1 MSILLTEEQELIGQS
16 ARDFAKE
23 YLEPIAAELDH
34 TGQFPAEVVKQLA
47 AQDFLGLFLA
57 GEYGGAEAGFVS
69 LVEVVENLSRASAA
83 VASILVNHSLAAY
96 AIQRWGTDDQK
107 QEVLP
112 ALASGATLGGFAVF
126 EHGPTPG
133 VGPDAL
139 VATRHAAGWAL
150 KGTKA
155 YVRNAGA
162 ADVYVVMACT
172 DPAAGAK
179 VPGGVHRQRQ
189 GQRPHRGPAGRDHGP
204 EGLPRGRPG
213 VRRRGGGGRRPA
225 GRRRRPDHR
234 HRNPGHRPLMEAAQT
249 VGIGQAAVEHAAAY
263 AKTRVQFG
271 RPIAALQAIQ
281 TLLAE
286 TAADCHLGRL
296 GLRYAAK
303 LLDEGQP
310 FLVEA
315 AMVKQFLARNGSKLL
330 IDTVPGGRRLRLLRV
345 HAAAP
350 PVPGHRRH
358 HPAGRPR
365 RLPGKDH
372 RRRIAGLARKPE
384 CQSFSFA
391 TSGSSTS
398 RTSRS
403 GPTT

>member
-57 GEYGGAEAGFVS
+57 GEYGGAEAGFIS

-96 AIQRWGTDDQK
+96 AIQRWGTDAQK
-107 QEVLP
+107 QEILP

-179 VPGGVHRQRQ
+179 SQTAFIVSGKAIGLTVGPLAETMGLKGCPVADLVFDDVVVADSALLAGAD
-189 GQRPHRGPAGRDHGP
+189 GQTLVSETLAIGS
-204 EGLPRGRPG
+204 
-213 VRRRGGGGRRPA
+213 
-225 GRRRRPDHR
+225 
-234 HRNPGHRPLMEAAQT
+234 LMEAAQT

-271 RPIAALQAIQ
+271 RPISALQAIQ

-296 GLRYAAK
+296 GVRYAAK

-330 IDTVPGGRRLRLLRV
+330 IDTVQVEGGFGYSEFMPLPRLFRDIAGTTLLDAPADYPEQTI
-345 HAAAP
+345 AAA
-350 PVPGHRRH
+350 
-358 HPAGRPR
+358 
-365 RLPGKDH
+365 L
-372 RRRIAGLARKPE
+372 LA
-384 CQSFSFA
+384 
-391 TSGSSTS
+391 
-398 RTSRS
+398 
-403 GPTT
+403 

>member
-34 TGQFPAEVVKQLA
+34 TGRFPAEVVKQLA

-69 LVEVVENLSRASAA
+69 LVEVVESLSRASAA

-96 AIQRWGTDDQK
+96 AIQRWGNATQK
-107 QEVLP
+107 QAMLP
-112 ALASGATLGGFAVF
+112 VLASGATLGGFAVF
-126 EHGPTPG
+126 EHGPTPA

-139 VATRHAAGWAL
+139 VATKLAAGWAL

-162 ADVYVVMACT
+162 ADVYVVVACT

-179 VPGGVHRQRQ
+179 SQAAFIVSSKAIGLTMGPRAETMGLKGCPMADLVFDDVVVADSALLAGAD
-189 GQRPHRGPAGRDHGP
+189 GQTIVTETLAIGS
-204 EGLPRGRPG
+204 
-213 VRRRGGGGRRPA
+213 
-225 GRRRRPDHR
+225 
-234 HRNPGHRPLMEAAQT
+234 LMEAAQT
-249 VGIGQAAVEHAAAY
+249 VGIGQSAVEHAAAY

-271 RPIAALQAIQ
+271 RPISVLQAIQ
-281 TLLAE
+281 TLLAA

-296 GLRYAAK
+296 GVRYAAK

-315 AMVKQFLARNGSKLL
+315 AMVKQFLARHGSKLL
-330 IDTVPGGRRLRLLRV
+330 IDTVQVEGGFGYSEFMPLPRLFRDIAGTTLLDAPADYPEQTI
-345 HAAAP
+345 AAA
-350 PVPGHRRH
+350 
-358 HPAGRPR
+358 
-365 RLPGKDH
+365 L
-372 RRRIAGLARKPE
+372 LA
-384 CQSFSFA
+384 
-391 TSGSSTS
+391 
-398 RTSRS
+398 
-403 GPTT
+403 

>member
-34 TGQFPAEVVKQLA
+34 TGQFPAGVVKQLA

-57 GEYGGAEAGFVS
+57 GAYGGAEAGFIS

-96 AIQRWGTDDQK
+96 AIQRWGTAGQK
-107 QEVLP
+107 QEILP
-112 ALASGATLGGFAVF
+112 ALASGATLGGFAVL

-139 VATRHAAGWAL
+139 VATRHPAGWAL

-179 VPGGVHRQRQ
+179 SQAAFIVSGKAIGLTVGPLAETMGLKGCPVADLMFDDVVVADSALLAGAD
-189 GQRPHRGPAGRDHGP
+189 GQTIVTETLAIGS
-204 EGLPRGRPG
+204 
-213 VRRRGGGGRRPA
+213 
-225 GRRRRPDHR
+225 
-234 HRNPGHRPLMEAAQT
+234 LMEAAQT

-271 RPIAALQAIQ
+271 RPVSTLQAIQ

-296 GLRYAAK
+296 GVRYAAK

-330 IDTVPGGRRLRLLRV
+330 IDTVQVEGGFGYSEFMPLPRLFRDIAGTTLLDAPADYPEKTI
-345 HAAAP
+345 AAA
-350 PVPGHRRH
+350 
-358 HPAGRPR
+358 
-365 RLPGKDH
+365 L
-372 RRRIAGLARKPE
+372 LA
-384 CQSFSFA
+384 
-391 TSGSSTS
+391 
-398 RTSRS
+398 
-403 GPTT
+403 

>member
-34 TGQFPAEVVKQLA
+34 TGQFPAKVVKQLA

-57 GEYGGAEAGFVS
+57 GEYGGAEAGFIS
-69 LVEVVENLSRASAA
+69 LVEVVEHLSRASAA

-96 AIQRWGTDDQK
+96 AVQRWGTAGQK
-107 QEVLP
+107 QEILP

-139 VATRHAAGWAL
+139 IATKHAAGWAL

-179 VPGGVHRQRQ
+179 SQAAFIVSGKAIGLTVGPLAETMGLKGCPVADLVFDDVVVADSALLAGAD
-189 GQRPHRGPAGRDHGP
+189 GQTIVTETMAIGS
-204 EGLPRGRPG
+204 
-213 VRRRGGGGRRPA
+213 
-225 GRRRRPDHR
+225 
-234 HRNPGHRPLMEAAQT
+234 LMEAAQT

-263 AKTRVQFG
+263 SKTRVQFG

-296 GLRYAAK
+296 GVRYAAK

-330 IDTVPGGRRLRLLRV
+330 IDTVQVEGGFGYSEFMPLPRLFRDIAGTTLLDAPADYPEKII
-345 HAAAP
+345 AAA
-350 PVPGHRRH
+350 
-358 HPAGRPR
+358 
-365 RLPGKDH
+365 L
-372 RRRIAGLARKPE
+372 LA
-384 CQSFSFA
+384 
-391 TSGSSTS
+391 
-398 RTSRS
+398 
-403 GPTT
+403 

>member
-57 GEYGGAEAGFVS
+57 GEYGGAEAGFIS

-96 AIQRWGTDDQK
+96 AIQRWGTDAQK
-107 QEVLP
+107 QEILP

-179 VPGGVHRQRQ
+179 SQTAFIVSGKAIGLTVGPLAETMGLKGCPVADLVFDDVVVADSALLAGAD
-189 GQRPHRGPAGRDHGP
+189 GQTLITETLAIGS
-204 EGLPRGRPG
+204 
-213 VRRRGGGGRRPA
+213 
-225 GRRRRPDHR
+225 
-234 HRNPGHRPLMEAAQT
+234 LMEAAQT

-271 RPIAALQAIQ
+271 RPISALQAIQ

-296 GLRYAAK
+296 GVRYAAK

-330 IDTVPGGRRLRLLRV
+330 IDTVQVEGGFGYSEFMPLPRLFRDIAGTTLLDAPADYPEKTI
-345 HAAAP
+345 AAA
-350 PVPGHRRH
+350 
-358 HPAGRPR
+358 
-365 RLPGKDH
+365 L
-372 RRRIAGLARKPE
+372 LA
-384 CQSFSFA
+384 
-391 TSGSSTS
+391 
-398 RTSRS
+398 
-403 GPTT
+403 

>member
-47 AQDFLGLFLA
+47 AQDFLGLFLG
-57 GEYGGAEAGFVS
+57 GEYGGAEAGFLS

-96 AIQRWGTDDQK
+96 AIQRWGTDAQK
-107 QEVLP
+107 QEILP

-179 VPGGVHRQRQ
+179 SQTAFIVSGKAIGLTVGPLAETMGLKGCPVADLVFDDVVVADSALLAGAD
-189 GQRPHRGPAGRDHGP
+189 GQTIVAETLAIGS
-204 EGLPRGRPG
+204 
-213 VRRRGGGGRRPA
+213 
-225 GRRRRPDHR
+225 
-234 HRNPGHRPLMEAAQT
+234 LMEAAQT

-271 RPIAALQAIQ
+271 RPISALQAIQ

-296 GLRYAAK
+296 GVRYAAK

-330 IDTVPGGRRLRLLRV
+330 IDTVQVEGGFGYSEFMPLPRLFRDIAGTTLLDAPADYPEKTI
-345 HAAAP
+345 AAA
-350 PVPGHRRH
+350 
-358 HPAGRPR
+358 
-365 RLPGKDH
+365 L
-372 RRRIAGLARKPE
+372 LA
-384 CQSFSFA
+384 
-391 TSGSSTS
+391 
-398 RTSRS
+398 
-403 GPTT
+403 